1 MKAIVAGATGLVGMN
16 LVKSL
21 LEDGAFSEVVVFVR
35 KPFPLEHPKL
45 KIVTGELSKIS
56 SFSSE
61 LKGDVYFSCLGTT
74 IKTAGSQDNFRKVDF
89 HGVVSF
95 GRLAFSHNAQK
106 FIVISAS
113 GAHSQ
118 SKIFYNR
125 VKGETEKALKD
136 LGLRALV
143 IFRPGLLVGQR
154 EEKRTGE
161 KMAVQSYRVLRHIL
175 PVKASKTLAT
185 EVPALVERMI
195 SESKAENP
203 GLHIIESKDI

>member
-16 LVKSL
+16 LVKEL
-21 LEDGAFSEVVVFVR
+21 LEDEAFSEVVVFVR
-35 KPFPLEHPKL
+35 KPFPLEHAKL
-45 KIVTGELSKIS
+45 RIVTGELSKIS

-95 GRLAFSHNAQK
+95 GRLAFTHKAQK

-136 LGLRALV
+136 LGLKTLI

-161 KMAVQSYRVLRHIL
+161 KLAVQSYRVLRHVL

-185 EVPALVERMI
+185 EVPVLVQRMVLA
-195 SESKAENP
+195 SKSDAS
-203 GLHIIESKDI
+203 GIQIIESREI